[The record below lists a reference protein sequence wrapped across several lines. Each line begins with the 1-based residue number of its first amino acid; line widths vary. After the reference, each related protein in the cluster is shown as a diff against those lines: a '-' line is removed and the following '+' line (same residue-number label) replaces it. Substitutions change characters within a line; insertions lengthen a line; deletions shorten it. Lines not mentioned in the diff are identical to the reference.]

1 MHKILVSFV
10 LFALPVL
17 STVVAA
23 APTPANALQGAQ
35 WKAGAATVDITPAYP
50 VRLSG
55 YGSRTTETQKV
66 LHPIHASALVL
77 QWQQDAPAV
86 IVTVDNCGVPAYL
99 RKDVLERLARGG
111 HAVAPERLALH
122 STHTH
127 CAPMLRGVL
136 SCLFGTDLPA
146 EEAARID
153 RYTEELTEKI
163 VAVVTAAFGKME
175 PARLDWGRG
184 KAYFAFNRRLPTP
197 TGFQNALNYSG
208 PTDRALPVLRVRS
221 ADGKRL
227 LATHA
232 SYACHCTT
240 LGENEIHG
248 DWAGLAQAEMQL
260 RFPGS
265 VCLVAIGCGADQNP
279 YPRREQRFAMQHGVE
294 MAKQMVNVINK
305 PMQAVTGPLACATA
319 DVLLP
324 FDTLPTREEWSA
336 RTADKNKWTAYH
348 AKKHLEVLEKGGKI
362 STALPY
368 MIQVWS
374 YGDSLL
380 TINLPGEVV
389 VDYSLRFKKEYDSAR
404 TWVNS
409 YTNDVPC
416 YIPSQ
421 RVWQEGGYEGGG
433 AMTYY
438 GQPTR
443 FASGVEEI
451 IASAVKK
458 LVPDEFVSRRM
469 ETAPQP
475 LGDNY
480 TGE

>member
-1 MHKILVSFV
+1 M
-10 LFALPVL
+10 
-17 STVVAA
+17 
-23 APTPANALQGAQ
+23 
-35 WKAGAATVDITPAYP
+35 DITPAYP

-55 YGSRTTETQKV
+55 YGNRTTETQKV
-66 LHPIHASALVL
+66 MRPIHANALVV
-77 QWQQDAPAV
+77 QWQKDAPAV

-99 RKDVLERLARGG
+99 REDVLKRLAKGG
-111 HAVAPERLALH
+111 RPVASERLALH

-136 SCLFGTDLPA
+136 PCLFGADLSA
-146 EEAARID
+146 EEARRVD
-153 RYTEELTEKI
+153 QYTEELTQKI
-163 VAVVTAAFGKME
+163 VAVVQAASGRLE
-175 PARLDWGRG
+175 PARLDWGSG
-184 KAYFAFNRRLPTP
+184 KAYFAFNRRLPTAA
-197 TGFQNALNYSG
+197 GFQNAQNFSG

-248 DWAGLAQAEMQL
+248 DWAGLAQAEMEL

-265 VCLVAIGCGADQNP
+265 VCLIAIGCGADQNP
-279 YPRREQRFAMQHGVE
+279 YPRRETRFVMQHGVE
-294 MAKQMVNVINK
+294 TAKQIVGVINR
-305 PMQAVTGPLACATA
+305 PMQVVSGPLTCATT

-324 FDTLPTREEWSA
+324 FDTLPTKEEWQT
-336 RTADKNKWTAYH
+336 RTTDKNKWVAHH
-348 AKKHLEVLEKGGKI
+348 AKKHLDVLEQGGTI

-368 MIQVWS
+368 MVQVWS

-389 VDYSLRFKKEYDSAR
+389 VDYSLRFKKEFDSAR
-404 TWVNS
+404 TWVNG

-421 RVWQEGGYEGGG
+421 RVWEEGGYEGGG

-438 GQPTR
+438 GRPTR
-443 FASGVEEI
+443 FASGVESI
-451 IASAVKK
+451 IAGAVKK
-458 LVPDEFVSRRM
+458 LVPDEFISRRM
-469 ETAPQP
+469 EPAPQP